1 MAKNIEQWRINVA
14 KEYVDKLVLEET
26 NWLLKQ
32 TKDFLWLLKSE
43 VEEES
48 EFTKNVKS
56 KLQKFLL
63 DGWLFSDFRWLF
75 SRTILLSSETQEK
88 LENAKEILHNST
100 EEEAR
105 EKLWLNKVKAT
116 SEIKPTKTW
125 STELEK
131 WGVEENQIKENK
143 EYLKNF
149 SVSEQYII
157 EQAKKYWI
165 INQKQIA
172 YILATVRWESG
183 FKNIKEIWWEHKK
196 YWKDGYYGRGF
207 VQLTHKYN
215 YEKFTKI
222 IKNKNL
228 QFKDN
233 SWKYMAERELNLV
246 QHPDSILKSNDLAA
260 FILVYWMKE
269 WLFTWKKLSDFINE
283 DKADFYN
290 ARSIVNGMSS
300 IPHKYKQYAK
310 EYLSRIERK
319 KSNEKLKY
327 KETLLLWD
335 SHVGWMKW
343 LYQWKSEYFNWY
355 DTWQLYNELLNW
367 NINLSWKK
375 NVILYTGSNDIT
387 KNKIGELNNNLTKIK
402 NFLDKKNISLV
413 LCKIPYN
420 KSKTKNKTD
429 EVNTIFEQF
438 SEQHKI
444 VLLDLNSKIKI
455 LDSDY
460 SSDLVHFNT
469 SWYRKINSEIDQYM
483 AA

>member
-1 MAKNIEQWRINVA
+1 
-14 KEYVDKLVLEET
+14 
-26 NWLLKQ
+26 LLKQ
-32 TKDFLWLLKSE
+32 TKDFLGLLKSE

-63 DGWLFSDFRWLF
+63 DGGLFSDFRGLF

-105 EKLWLNKVKAT
+105 EKLGLNKVKAT
-116 SEIKPTKTW
+116 SEIKPTKTG

-131 WGVEENQIKENK
+131 GGVEENQIKENK

-157 EQAKKYWI
+157 EQAKKYGI
-165 INQKQIA
+165 TNQKQIA
-172 YILATVRWESG
+172 YILATVKGESG
-183 FKNIKEIWWEHKK
+183 FKNIKEIGGENKK
-196 YWKDGYYGRGF
+196 YGKDGYYGRGF

-233 SWKYMAERELNLV
+233 SGKYMAERELNLV

-260 FILVYWMKE
+260 FILVYGMKE
-269 WLFTWKKLSDFINE
+269 GLFTGKKLSDFINE

-300 IPHKYKQYAK
+300 IPHKYKQYAE
-310 EYLSRIERK
+310 EYLSRIERE

-327 KETLLLWD
+327 KETLLLGD
-335 SHVGWMKW
+335 SHVGGMKG
-343 LYQWKSEYFNWY
+343 LYQGKSEYFNGY
-355 DTWQLYNELLNW
+355 DTGQLYNELLNG
-367 NINLSWKK
+367 NINLSGKK

-469 SWYRKINSEIDQYM
+469 SGYRKINSEIDRYM
-483 AA
+483 VA